1 MRNSI
6 IILALSIV
14 FSMSGEVV
22 FTETAHDFGRINEKD
37 GIVTHEF
44 IYKNIGDD
52 TVSIRSIRSSC
63 GCTTA
68 KHNSAILQ
76 PGDSNILAVHYN
88 PSGRPGHFEK
98 IVSVNL
104 SDGSHPRLTIT
115 GMVVPTQQTIDKVFP
130 ESSGMMRFNK
140 MTALVGDVK
149 QGRRS
154 TASIIGYNN
163 SNDTLHLHFGNST
176 SKNLTY
182 YAEPSIVAPG
192 ETTAISLTFHPDRD
206 AEIGRLDISIPLY
219 DKDKRIVGLGAVGQ
233 VVAHEPDKRNF
244 TKSPQLNTLDRLDCT
259 PIKTGATKKI
269 ELKISNIGKTD
280 LKISGATTLDKA
292 LRIKKFPKLLKP
304 GKEGKIIIE
313 LDASLL
319 ENPNLLN
326 SSIIIFSNDAA
337 HPTRQVKIV
346 GTTEQ

>member
-14 FSMSGEVV
+14 FTMSGEVV

-115 GMVVPTQQTIDKVFP
+115 GM
-130 ESSGMMRFNK
+130 MRFNK

-219 DKDKRIVGLGAVGQ
+219 DKDKRIEGLGAVGQ
-233 VVAHEPDKRNF
+233 VVAQEPDKRNF

-337 HPTRQVKIV
+337 HPTRQVRIV
-346 GTTEQ
+346 GTTEH